1 MAKSRFLVRTIYTT
15 FIDKVVEA
23 ENEAEA
29 EQIAHCITGDT
40 DAYQN
45 NLDNAQT
52 EVESVSESEEL
63 TEITADDQRWI
74 DRYRQHQAE
83 QAQGGTNDAATV

>member
-1 MAKSRFLVRTIYTT
+1 MARKFRVRVIYTT

-23 ENEAEA
+23 DNESQAAERA
-29 EQIAHCITGDT
+29 WCITGDT

-52 EVESVSESEEL
+52 EVEQVSETEQL
-63 TEITADDQRWI
+63 TEITADDQKWL
-74 DRYRQHQAE
+74 E
-83 QAQGGTNDAATV
+83 QLENRRSEKEVA